1 MKRITFNLD
10 SRNYYVTKYIC
21 LGEYLFLLLLDENKE
36 VFSGNVICVN
46 QKFEL
51 LHRFER
57 PNASSISTDN
67 HSIILYCSGY
77 QFYFHPSTFEQQR
90 YEWVK

>member
-36 VFSGNVICVN
+36 VFSDNVICVN

-57 PNASSISTDN
+57 PN
-67 HSIILYCSGY
+67 SIILRMAS
-77 QFYFHPSTFEQQR
+77 PIISKSLSMAR
-90 YEWVK
+90 W